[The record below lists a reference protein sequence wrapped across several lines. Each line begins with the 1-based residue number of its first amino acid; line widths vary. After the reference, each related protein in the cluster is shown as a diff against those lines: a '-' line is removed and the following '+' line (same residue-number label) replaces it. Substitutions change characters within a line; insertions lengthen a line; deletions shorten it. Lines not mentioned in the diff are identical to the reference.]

1 MITAFQATRIAG
13 LLYSKPSCVANAALP
28 RPLGAKSTH
37 AVLCLRPGKRKHVQK
52 GTLKTYSESQAINF
66 QSGSGSNAQPTVQF
80 PVESIKSNLQREID
94 GTKRGIFGT
103 KASVCALFKQAL
115 LVSSLPT
122 SIPTVIHCASAA
134 VVQAAKSQAI
144 EDLLQQL
151 EEQTPA
157 LNVTEAMDQLNGGW
171 QLLYTSLTIKVDYQF
186 SAVIQ
191 AQALYIAQ
199 VVTGMCLQGAR
210 KTKLGLREF
219 VTLGDFRQTVDTGTN
234 RAVRPL
240 AQRVIK
246 LSQAAKST
254 STNPKTTPDLP
265 NGWADMEYKIPV
277 ASTMYSGGACSSCCL

>member
-103 KASVCALFKQAL
+103 KA
-115 LVSSLPT
+115 
-122 SIPTVIHCASAA
+122 
-134 VVQAAKSQAI
+134 AKSQAI

-171 QLLYTSLTIKVDYQF
+171 QLLYTSLTIK
-186 SAVIQ
+186 
-191 AQALYIAQ
+191 
-199 VVTGMCLQGAR
+199 GAR

-234 RAVRPL
+234 RAVNKVCFSVTGLGNLSGSLTIIAAFEPVSPRRVSINFESASLVPQAL
-240 AQRVIK
+240 EKLFASNYDLLLSIFNPEGWLDITYVDETHRVGRDDKGNVFYLQR
-246 LSQAAKST
+246 
-254 STNPKTTPDLP
+254 
-265 NGWADMEYKIPV
+265 
-277 ASTMYSGGACSSCCL
+277 C